1 MFLASL
7 SLTNICHDECISGL
21 QMVEDNWNSV
31 SVDDLHR
38 EQANASKDVSQALA
52 VLQEAVH
59 RTVETY
65 CQCFNTDYEPSWLPA
80 EREFLHRP
88 LPDDPLRIHLCAMH
102 RVPQE
107 LMG

>member
-1 MFLASL
+1 MLEHFF
-7 SLTNICHDECISGL
+7 T

-31 SVDDLHR
+31 TVGDLR
-38 EQANASKDVSQALA
+38 RAQANASKDVSQALA
-52 VLQEAVH
+52 VLLEAVH

-65 CQCFNTDYEPSWLPA
+65 CQCFNTDYEPKWLPT
-80 EREFLHRP
+80 EKDLPHHP
-88 LPDDPLRIHLCAMH
+88 LPDEALRIHLCAMH